1 MKREPT
7 STSPTPQAKAYL
19 RFLRIC
25 SAIEKLPGCEQLDA
39 NHKTL
44 FELAVLH
51 WSIGEPL
58 SVRKLIHQSELGSPA
73 TLHKRLQNLVAQ
85 DFLMS
90 EVQASDKRTKY
101 ISPTPKGMQYVHC
114 LGEKLLHPLQDE
126 VR

>member
-1 MKREPT
+1 M
-7 STSPTPQAKAYL
+7 

-25 SAIEKLPGCEQLDA
+25 SAIEELPLDA

-44 FELAVLH
+44 FELAILH

-73 TLHKRLQNLVAQ
+73 TLHKRLQNLITQ
-85 DFLMS
+85 EFLMS
-90 EVQASDKRTKY
+90 EVQESDKRTKY
-101 ISPTPKGMQYVHC
+101 VSPTRKGMKYAHC
-114 LGEKLLHPLQDE
+114 LGEKLLHSLQEE